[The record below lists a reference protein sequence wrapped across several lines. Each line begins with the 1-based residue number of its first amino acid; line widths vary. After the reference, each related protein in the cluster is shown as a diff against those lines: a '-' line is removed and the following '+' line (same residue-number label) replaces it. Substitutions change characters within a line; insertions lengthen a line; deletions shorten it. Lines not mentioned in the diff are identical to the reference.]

1 MQIISFLTVPILG
14 GIIALS
20 TNWLAIRML
29 FRPHREV
36 RFFGIR
42 LPFTP
47 GLIPKER
54 LRISK
59 KLAGTIS
66 TKLLS
71 PDVIARELNDPNLWP
86 MPDITVGELL
96 CNLEIKLLDANQIAS
111 LADRLIPVIATEVSS
126 ISKKHPQLDESLLNL
141 TAKVIGENV
150 SGFAKLFITP
160 EKVYESIKTGISE
173 HLSDPENACTIKE
186 KLLAFFDSDIMNEM
200 LAEKVLGVN
209 IKDFFAT
216 LAVREKHFLERMLK
230 ILAEYFANHLPI
242 ENMIERKL
250 AEFDVAEIEEII
262 LTVAGREL
270 RVIILLGGLLGF
282 IIGLLVNVV

>member
-36 RFFGIR
+36 RLFGVR

-59 KLAGTIS
+59 KLAHTIS

-71 PDVIARELNDPNLWP
+71 PEVIARELKNPSTWP
-86 MPDITVGELL
+86 LPDITFGELL
-96 CNLEIKLLDANQIAS
+96 LRLDVKLLEPMHIAAI
-111 LADRLIPVIATEVSS
+111 ADKLIPLIATEVES
-126 ISKKHPQLDESLLNL
+126 ISEKHPELDETLKNL
-141 TAKVIGENV
+141 TVKVIGDNV
-150 SGFAKLFITP
+150 KGIAGFFISP
-160 EKVYESIKTGISE
+160 EKVYKSIKNGIFE
-173 HLSDPENACTIKE
+173 HLSDPDNAEALKE
-186 KLLAFFDSDIMNEM
+186 KILAFADSEILNTM
-200 LAEKVLGVN
+200 LTEKVLGVN
-209 IKDFFAT
+209 IKDFLAT
-216 LAVREKHFLERMLK
+216 LAQKEKTPLERFIK

-242 ENMIERKL
+242 ESMIERKL
-250 AEFDVAEIEEII
+250 AEFEVAEVEEII
-262 LTVAGREL
+262 LSVAGREL